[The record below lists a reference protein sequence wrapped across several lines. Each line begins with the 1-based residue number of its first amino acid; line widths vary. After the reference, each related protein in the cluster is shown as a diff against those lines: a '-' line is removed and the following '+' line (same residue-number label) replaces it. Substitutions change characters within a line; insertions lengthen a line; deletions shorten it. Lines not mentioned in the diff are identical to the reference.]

1 MRITPLFLSIIFIGF
16 FGVIGIWIFWPSQN
30 PSVQATGLHVEN
42 NATTTTH
49 AAVAIKNITLH
60 EYEKKKGYEL
70 VVNAQK
76 SLLLPGSD
84 IIECHGVTG
93 SIIRQGAH
101 IACVCAEKSII
112 NRTAREITFHGT
124 IQGAFKDIV
133 MCGADVVYN
142 FATNKVSTDCI
153 MTYTHPL
160 FQLSAHQSRVDI
172 PRQKIM
178 LSGGVS
184 SMFLYRTATNKGG
197 N

>member
-1 MRITPLFLSIIFIGF
+1 MRKTSLLLIILFIGALGLM
-16 FGVIGIWIFWPSQN
+16 GVWLFWPAQS
-30 PSVQATGLHVEN
+30 PSVQAAGPLVDN
-42 NATTTTH
+42 NATTTAR

-93 SIIRQGAH
+93 SIIRHGTH
-101 IACVCAEKSII
+101 IACVCAEKSVI
-112 NRTAREITFHGT
+112 NRTTREITFHGA
-124 IQGAFKDIV
+124 IQGTFKDIV
-133 MCGADVVYN
+133 MHGADVVYN
-142 FATNKVSTDCI
+142 FATNKASTNCV

-160 FQLSAHQSRVDI
+160 FQLSAQRSRVDI
-172 PRQKIM
+172 PRQKIV

-184 SMFLYRTATNKGG
+184 SLFLYRAATNKSG